1 MLASL
6 YMNTYN
12 RQDNPVGKQN
22 IFRAKYWSQQ
32 QSATTDDGTCQI
44 LLAQIYCH
52 CCN

>member
-32 QSATTDDGTCQI
+32 VA
-44 LLAQIYCH
+44 LVQIYVEKKKLLYLI
-52 CCN
+52 